1 MECRNLCLGGSDGG
15 EARLV
20 SPSHKRAIFSD
31 LGLRIP
37 AVPAMLLARLINSKI
52 KLQDFFA
59 ESVTN
64 LYSAMPSVVRN
75 DMAQTLHDD

>member
-1 MECRNLCLGGSDGG
+1 
-15 EARLV
+15 
-20 SPSHKRAIFSD
+20 
-31 LGLRIP
+31 
-37 AVPAMLLARLINSKI
+37 MLLARLINSKI